1 MYDVS
6 LKQKEELVN
15 KMLLARQRVSVV
27 TSHGVYTNLY
37 KSSTAITVTII
48 VGGTLSPHCN
58 AKHPHFIPL
67 KPTTTTMLKGGSDN
81 CTLPHA
87 YMTLGFHMGISA
99 IEWGYLRNSHSLNP
113 PPQQGFHTRFHFAI

>member
-48 VGGTLSPHCN
+48 VGERYLHTAMQSIH
-58 AKHPHFIPL
+58 
-67 KPTTTTMLKGGSDN
+67 
-81 CTLPHA
+81 
-87 YMTLGFHMGISA
+87 ISF
-99 IEWGYLRNSHSLNP
+99 L
-113 PPQQGFHTRFHFAI
+113 